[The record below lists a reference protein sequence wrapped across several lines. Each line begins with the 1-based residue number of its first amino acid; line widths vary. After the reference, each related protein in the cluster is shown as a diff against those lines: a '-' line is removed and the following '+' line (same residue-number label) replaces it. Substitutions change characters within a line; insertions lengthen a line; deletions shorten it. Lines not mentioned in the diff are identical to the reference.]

1 MYVCMYVCID
11 MYRYVSICVC
21 IYTCGKQQSRKR
33 RRNKIDGVSAPS
45 TTDPTSS
52 LLRRAPHTIPT
63 TTIPTTTTLFVIV
76 IAVESAVRGHAVG
89 TVLLTAVPE
98 ALGFPLTPLHIKPC
112 LPHALLEPARPHA
125 THLRGLLQTLAHPG
139 TRNKNV
145 CGDHGETTD
154 FVCCRHSMRHTDTQT
169 HRALIDTCYTQ
180 YYISCIYGENV
191 VV

>member
-1 MYVCMYVCID
+1 M
-11 MYRYVSICVC
+11 YVSICVC
-21 IYTCGKQQSRKR
+21 IYTCGKQQSRKRR

-52 LLRRAPHTIPT
+52 LLRRAPHTMTT
-63 TTIPTTTTLFVIV
+63 TTIPTTTTTLFVIV

-139 TRNKNV
+139 TRNKHV